1 MTIKKQ
7 VQTETKT
14 KPVKSDRLLSL
25 DALRGFDMLWIM
37 GGNRI
42 IIALADLTGLVVFTW
57 AAKHMHHAEWD
68 GFRFY
73 DMIFPLFLFI
83 AGVSMPFSF
92 AKRKAKGESMQKIYR
107 HVFQRMIILVIFGII
122 YNRFLQFEWGN
133 IRYASVLGRIGLAWF
148 FAALI
153 VLNSKPKWWY
163 AWFGGILLFYWAIM
177 MLIPVPGFGAGNLT
191 MEGSLVGYIDRLLL
205 PGRLYKEVHDPEGIL
220 ATIPAIA
227 TALMGA
233 LTGNFL
239 RMPDE
244 HISRLKKGLWIGAA
258 GIVSL
263 GIGWLWGLI
272 FPINKNLWSS
282 SFVIYAG
289 GWSLLL
295 LSLFYLIIDV
305 WGWRKWAFFFVVIGL
320 NSITIYMFQ
329 AGIINFRSSTMF
341 FFGGLI
347 KSFSENWQPLI
358 LAIAYTMVCWVF
370 LYILFK
376 KKIFLKV

>member
-1 MTIKKQ
+1 MATQ
-7 VQTETKT
+7 RQSQSESQS
-14 KPVKSDRLLSL
+14 KPIKSDRLMSL

-42 IIALADLTGLVVFTW
+42 IIALADLTGFAIFTW
-57 AAKHMHHAEWD
+57 TAKHMHHAEWD

-92 AKRKAKGESMQKIYR
+92 AKRKAKGETMQKIYR
-107 HVFQRMIILVIFGII
+107 HVFQRMITLVIFGII
-122 YNRFLQFEWGN
+122 YNQFLQFDWGN

-163 AWFGGILLFYWAIM
+163 VWLSGILIFYWAIM

-191 MEGSLVGYIDRLLL
+191 MEGSLAGYIDRLLL

-227 TALMGA
+227 TALLGA
-233 LTGNFL
+233 LAGNFL
-239 RMPDE
+239 RMPDQQ
-244 HISRLKKGLWIGAA
+244 ISRLKKGLWIGAA
-258 GIVSL
+258 GIISL
-263 GIGWLWGLI
+263 GVGWLWGLI
-272 FPINKNLWSS
+272 LPINKNLWSS
-282 SFVIYAG
+282 SFVLYAG

-305 WGWRKWAFFFVVIGL
+305 WGWRKWAFFFIVIGL

-341 FFGGLI
+341 FFGGII
-347 KSFSENWQPLI
+347 KSFAENWQPLI
-358 LAIAYTMVCWVF
+358 GAIAYTTVCWVF
-370 LYILFK
+370 LYILYR

>member
-1 MTIKKQ
+1 MTKKRQ
-7 VQTETKT
+7 VDTESQA
-14 KPVKSDRLLSL
+14 KPIKSDRLMSL

-42 IIALADLTGLVVFTW
+42 IIALADLTGLAFFTW

-92 AKRKAKGESMQKIYR
+92 AKRKSKGQTMQKIYR
-107 HVFQRMIILVIFGII
+107 HVFQRLIILVIFGII
-122 YNRFLQFEWGN
+122 YNQFLQFDWGN
-133 IRYASVLGRIGLAWF
+133 IRYASVLGRIGMAWF

-177 MLIPVPGFGAGNLT
+177 MLIPVPGYGAGNLT
-191 MEGSLVGYIDRLLL
+191 MEGSLAGYVDRLLL
-205 PGRLYKEVHDPEGIL
+205 PGRLYREVHDPEGIL
-220 ATIPAIA
+220 GIIPAVA

-239 RMPDE
+239 R
-244 HISRLKKGLWIGAA
+244 ISDQQITRLKKGLLIGAA
-258 GIVSL
+258 GVVSL
-263 GIGWLWGLI
+263 GIGWLWGFI
-272 FPINKNLWSS
+272 FPINKNLWTSS
-282 SFVIYAG
+282 YVLYTG

-305 WGWRKWAFFFVVIGL
+305 WGCRKWALFFVVIGL

-358 LAIAYTMVCWVF
+358 GALAYTTVCWIF
-370 LYILFK
+370 LYILYR

>member
-1 MTIKKQ
+1 MTTNKQ
-7 VQTETKT
+7 DDSKVNSGQFKT
-14 KPVKSDRLLSL
+14 DRLMSL

-42 IIALADLTGLVVFTW
+42 IIALADLTGLAFFTW
-57 AAKHMHHAEWD
+57 AAKHMHHAVWD

-83 AGVSMPFSF
+83 AGVSMPYSF
-92 AKRKAKGESMQKIYR
+92 AKRKAKGETMKKIYR
-107 HVFQRMIILVIFGII
+107 HVFQRMITLVIFGII
-122 YNRFLQFEWGN
+122 YNQFLQFDWGN

-153 VLNSKPKWWY
+153 VLNSNPKWWY
-163 AWFGGILLFYWAIM
+163 AWFGGILLFYWAIL

-220 ATIPAIA
+220 GTIPAVA

-239 RMPDE
+239 R
-244 HISRLKKGLWIGAA
+244 ISDQQIKRLYKGLLIGAA

-272 FPINKNLWSS
+272 FPINKNLWTSS
-282 SFVIYAG
+282 YVLYAG
-289 GWSLLL
+289 GLSLIL

-305 WGWRKWAFFFVVIGL
+305 WGWKKWAFFFVVIGL
-320 NSITIYMFQ
+320 NSITIYMLQ

-358 LAIAYTMVCWVF
+358 TALGYTTICWIF
-370 LYILFK
+370 LYILYR